1 MLFLMLLS
9 FLLLMELG
17 NKLKK
22 KIAMI
27 LLRGV
32 IGTKHIPSFSG
43 NIHCGFT
50 LHGIYILLKVG
61 CFVMVG
67 LQPLNLEFL
76 ENARL

>member
-1 MLFLMLLS
+1 MLFLMLLP
-9 FLLLMELG
+9 FLLLMELD

-27 LLRGV
+27 MLRGV
-32 IGTKHIPSFSG
+32 IDTKHIPSFCG

-50 LHGIYILLKVG
+50 LHGIYNLLKLE

-67 LQPLNLEFL
+67 L
-76 ENARL
+76 

>member
-1 MLFLMLLS
+1 MLLP
-9 FLLLMELG
+9 FLLLMELD

-27 LLRGV
+27 MLRGV
-32 IGTKHIPSFSG
+32 IDTKHIPSFCG

-50 LHGIYILLKVG
+50 LHGIYNLLKLE

-67 LQPLNLEFL
+67 L
-76 ENARL
+76 